1 MQLKIVVTTM
11 LTITECTFYFKRL
24 THLSDTN
31 PNESYS
37 AVVRSNQAVL
47 AAASGD
53 KVVAEV
59 NEVCI
64 STQNEALFEECD
76 NFQHCSSTYV

>member
-1 MQLKIVVTTM
+1 MFFIFLEKMTS
-11 LTITECTFYFKRL
+11 
-24 THLSDTN
+24 LSDTN

-76 NFQHCSSTYV
+76 NFQHSSSTYV